1 MDDSPFENRF
11 LKAAPNLT
19 IMVTPDTP
27 LFSYV
32 DYTVMSTGLV
42 GFHID
47 LISAVC
53 AAAGIAC
60 AVMTAPWQSAWP
72 ANYAQFGVVNDSNY
86 REYGY
91 PGEGFQAKWYDC
103 AAGVDA
109 SVLAQQSL
117 LFTHTYTNG
126 PIRGNATGAAGAAFA
141 CRSDNPQAVRLLNKV
156 TPPAGRARRAGGAHV
171 CIRCT
176 LSSLGRV
183 LQGLEQLNRTNAFDN
198 LCKGARALSRFIP
211 FLSCA

>member
-1 MDDSPFENRF
+1 MRAKLSGE
-11 LKAAPNLT
+11 K
-19 IMVTPDTP
+19 
-27 LFSYV
+27 
-32 DYTVMSTGLV
+32 
-42 GFHID
+42 
-47 LISAVC
+47 
-53 AAAGIAC
+53 GIA
-60 AVMTAPWQSAWP
+60 
-72 ANYAQFGVVNDSNY
+72 NNSNY
-86 REYGY
+86 HTYGY

-103 AAGVDA
+103 VAGIDA
-109 SVLAQQSL
+109 SKLAQQSL

-126 PIRGNATGAAGAAFA
+126 PIRSSAQAPPGDMAVGAAFA